1 MLRKRI
7 PKGLAIALLLVFM
20 LCTANV
26 AYAIEDDQLV
36 IPDLLIGKPIGFVAL
51 GLGSL
56 TWALTLPVTL
66 PFGWQKKARE
76 TLVDKPYRFTFERG
90 LGEDLNK
97 Y

>member
-1 MLRKRI
+1 MLRKRM

-36 IPDLLIGKPIGFVAL
+36 IPDLLIGKPIGFIAL

-90 LGEDLNK
+90 LGEDLK
-97 Y
+97 KH